1 MTEAPMTPDSLH
13 RFLTPSAPTLHPSTD
28 RCVVSVTRTD
38 DTCDEYVGQL
48 WEVPLAAGSTPRR
61 LTRGHRDTAPT
72 FSPDGRLLA
81 FLRADKGGKPQLHL
95 LDARGGEPVRV
106 TDAPLGAGAP
116 RWSPD
121 SRQIVYVAR
130 VPETGR
136 YGSDEDVSSDA
147 EPPRLVTGLRYL
159 EDGVGYHRDR
169 RNHVFVF
176 EIPDLTADP
185 RSLPEPTT
193 GSQVTD
199 GDWDDTSVT
208 WSPDGAR
215 LAFVSARH
223 DGRDADLRSDAW
235 TCAPDGSDLVRATDT
250 SLAVE
255 QVAWSL
261 DGGRLWLLASDV
273 GASGT
278 EFVGRNTG
286 LYAVPVAPPSVPVR
300 HTEPGVDLGE
310 EGSHL
315 TVTGDGVLVQ
325 HRTRG
330 AVELLRV
337 GEPDTVL
344 LTGPLWVAGHD
355 AVGDVTVATVLSAGS
370 AGEVVLVNGSTSRRL
385 TDFSADLGARPLHE
399 MTVTADDGYPV
410 HGWLVLPDGPG
421 PHPVLLD
428 IHGGPYAQFGWKP
441 YDEAQVLAG
450 AGYAVLLTNPR
461 GAAGY
466 GEQHGRA
473 IQGAMG
479 QRDAADLMAFLDG
492 VLADPSYPLDAARVG
507 VLGGSYGGY
516 MTAWLLA
523 HQPDRFVAGIVER
536 GFLDPET
543 FLGTSDIGWF
553 FPEGYLG
560 PVEAMAA
567 QSPMAVADRV
577 VAPTLVIHSERDL
590 RCPLEQGQRY
600 FAALLRAGVD
610 AELLIFPGESHGL
623 TRGGRPR
630 HRRQRFE
637 HLLAWWAK
645 HLPVTPDRPGPD
657 VASRHVS

>member
-1 MTEAPMTPDSLH
+1 MTVGAPDVVRDYEQAGFGRRLEPGARPALVLVDLVEAYFRPGAELYMGTDSCLASAA
-13 RFLTPSAPTLHPSTD
+13 RVLTAARSAGVQ
-28 RCVVSVTRTD
+28 VVHTKVSFAAGGVDGGAFFRKVGALRHFIGD
-38 DTCDEYVGQL
+38 SELGQL
-48 WEVPLAAGSTPRR
+48 R
-61 LTRGHRDTAPT
+61 
-72 FSPDGRLLA
+72 
-81 FLRADKGGKPQLHL
+81 
-95 LDARGGEPVRV
+95 
-106 TDAPLGAGAP
+106 
-116 RWSPD
+116 
-121 SRQIVYVAR
+121 
-130 VPETGR
+130 PE
-136 YGSDEDVSSDA
+136 
-147 EPPRLVTGLRYL
+147 
-159 EDGVGYHRDR
+159 
-169 RNHVFVF
+169 
-176 EIPDLTADP
+176 
-185 RSLPEPTT
+185 
-193 GSQVTD
+193 
-199 GDWDDTSVT
+199 
-208 WSPDGAR
+208 
-215 LAFVSARH
+215 
-223 DGRDADLRSDAW
+223 
-235 TCAPDGSDLVRATDT
+235 
-250 SLAVE
+250 
-255 QVAWSL
+255 
-261 DGGRLWLLASDV
+261 
-273 GASGT
+273 
-278 EFVGRNTG
+278 
-286 LYAVPVAPPSVPVR
+286 VAPIS
-300 HTEPGVDLGE
+300 
-310 EGSHL
+310 
-315 TVTGDGVLVQ
+315 
-325 HRTRG
+325 
-330 AVELLRV
+330 
-337 GEPDTVL
+337 
-344 LTGPLWVAGHD
+344 
-355 AVGDVTVATVLSAGS
+355 
-370 AGEVVLVNGSTSRRL
+370 GEVVLVNGSTSRRL

-567 QSPMAVADRV
+567 QSPMAVVDRV